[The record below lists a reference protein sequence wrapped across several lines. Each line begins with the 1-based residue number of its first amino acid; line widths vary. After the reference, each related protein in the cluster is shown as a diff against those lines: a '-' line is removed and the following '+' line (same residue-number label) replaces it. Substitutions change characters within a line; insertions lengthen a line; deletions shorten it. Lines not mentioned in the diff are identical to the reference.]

1 MQRTI
6 ATMQQGISNMRSL
19 TVTRLIF
26 AFALCSA
33 AAGHGTDSCADP
45 ARRRDREL
53 WQARECPQAQP
64 GRCKEGRSEREGCV
78 QSVGAVAMEV
88 GWLVRGETGG
98 TTLRSDC
105 DYSLLA
111 LPESCR

>member
-45 ARRRDREL
+45 ARRGIANCGKLANDLKPSQGDAKKVEV
-53 WQARECPQAQP
+53 
-64 GRCKEGRSEREGCV
+64 SEKDAFNPWE
-78 QSVGAVAMEV
+78 Q
-88 GWLVRGETGG
+88 
-98 TTLRSDC
+98 
-105 DYSLLA
+105 
-111 LPESCR
+111 